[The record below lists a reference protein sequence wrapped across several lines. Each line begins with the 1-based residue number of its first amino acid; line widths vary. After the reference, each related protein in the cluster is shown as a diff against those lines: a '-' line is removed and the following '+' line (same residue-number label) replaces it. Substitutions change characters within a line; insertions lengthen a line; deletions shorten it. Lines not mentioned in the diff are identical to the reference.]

1 MRAKILLVLLLFI
14 GQQAYSQTITVDD
27 TMTPEEL
34 VVNVLFQD
42 VCGNEPTNIQ
52 VTNHSGADN
61 LAGETNGAN
70 LGFESYGYFDTGAA
84 AFPFTEGIILS
95 SSSIVA
101 IPDNGGAFM
110 SFGGTSWEGDAN
122 LELLAGGGNTFNA
135 TAIEFEF
142 VPLSD
147 QISFRYILA
156 SEEYT
161 TTSNYPCS
169 FADTFA
175 FILSGPGIA
184 DSNLYDHDA
193 NPATPDLDIDLGGRN
208 IALLPNSNIPASI
221 TNIHTFTC
229 GPGLG
234 QFAFPQYY
242 DTPGSN
248 NGSTAF
254 DGQTIPLKAEATVIP
269 GETYTIKLVI
279 SDYIDSS
286 FDSAVFLEGGSF
298 DIGAFDL
305 GQDRLLTTGNPICE
319 GESITLDATSPLDTA
334 TYAWFRD
341 GVELTGET
349 NPTLDVTIPGTYSVT
364 VSISSNCSTQD
375 SIVIEFAPV
384 PVANQPGN
392 LLECAAAGVTS
403 VEFDLSLVNN
413 DVLLMQDPTMFN
425 ISYHSTLDD
434 AEMDMNPLP
443 TLYTNGVSPETIFVR
458 IEDLSGMCFDTTTFD
473 LEVYELAVAN
483 PVANVIICDDDSND
497 DVANF
502 TLTDYDVQV
511 LGTQDPTLFTIT
523 YHGSMDDALNNVTP
537 LGPAFTNTS
546 NPQTIYVRIENNAN
560 TSCNDIGQFDIQIN
574 TQPIANLPT
583 NMAACD
589 DNGDGNE
596 NFDLTTQ
603 EAVILDTQDPADFN
617 ITFHNTPE
625 DATMDVNPIL
635 TPAAYT
641 GTDMEIIHVRID
653 STEPGNTCFATTN
666 FTLSVNPLPVP
677 VVPTTIEECDDDTDG
692 LVGFTLTNADA
703 EILAGQTST
712 DAMAITYYE
721 TLAEAQSGVGT
732 ALVSPYTNMVA
743 VNDAVFIRIEN
754 TVTGCANTSI
764 LNLQVNPAIIANTP
778 ANYSVCDDTN
788 GNDTDG
794 LGTFDLSTLDA
805 QILGALAGTATV
817 TYYETTALATP
828 LPTIYTTTTAGVQVI
843 FAQVVDNITG
853 CSDVVQVTLITD
865 PLPNLD
871 NIPSLI
877 ACDVDNPG
885 DMMEMF
891 DLTTHTTVVENGQV
905 GLTISYHLSEAD
917 ADANAGAI
925 TNLTGTDGQLIWVRA
940 MNLLGCVQV
949 GSFALEVQPLP
960 LIAVPTDLEACD
972 DDTADGIALTDL
984 TVKNDEITLSNPDLN
999 VSYHLTAADADGDM
1013 NALVMPYDNTATP
1026 TTYTVF
1032 VRVEDINTG
1041 CHVVTQLTVNI
1052 NDTPAVFP
1060 ATPLEYCDTDND
1072 GIGIFDL
1079 TNAESE
1085 ITGGVLPGQVT
1096 VTYHETPEDADNDV
1110 NEIPNETAYGNI

>member
-1 MRAKILLVLLLFI
+1 MRAKILLVLLLFT

-42 VCGNEPTNIQ
+42 ACGNEPTNIQ

-84 AFPFTEGIILS
+84 DFPFTEGIILS

-110 SFGGTSWEGDAN
+110 SFGGTSWEGDTN
-122 LELLAGGGNTFNA
+122 LEALAGGGNSFNA
-135 TAIEFEF
+135 TSIEFEF

-234 QFAFPQYY
+234 QFAFPEYY
-242 DTPGSN
+242 DTLGSN

-305 GQDRLLTTGNPICE
+305 GQDRLLTTGNPVCE
-319 GESITLDATSPLDTA
+319 GESITLDATSALDTA
-334 TYAWFRD
+334 TYIWFRD
-341 GVELTGET
+341 DVELTGET
-349 NPTLDVTIPGTYSVT
+349 NPTLDVTTGGTYSVT
-364 VSISSNCSTQD
+364 VSVSANCSTED

-384 PVANQPGN
+384 PVANEPNN

-403 VEFDLSLVNN
+403 AEFDLSLVNN
-413 DVLLMQDPTMFN
+413 DVLLTQDPTMFN
-425 ISYHSTLDD
+425 ISYHSTLED

-443 TLYTNGVSPETIFVR
+443 TLYTNGVNPATIFVR
-458 IEDLSGMCFDTTTFD
+458 IEDLSGMCFDTTNFD

-483 PVANVIICDDDSND
+483 PVADVIICDDDSND

-511 LGTQDPTLFTIT
+511 LGTQDSTLFTIT
-523 YHGSMDDALNNVTP
+523 YHGSMDDALNGVTP
-537 LGPAFTNTS
+537 LDPVFTNTS

-560 TSCNDIGQFDIQIN
+560 TLCNDVGQFNIQIN
-574 TQPIANLPT
+574 TQPIANQPA

-589 DNGDGNE
+589 NDGNGVE
-596 NFDLTTQ
+596 DFDFTTQ
-603 EAVILDTQDPADFN
+603 EAAILDTQDPASLN
-617 ITFHNTPE
+617 ITFHANLG
-625 DATMDVNPIL
+625 DADMDMNPL
-635 TPAAYT
+635 PTTYA
-641 GTDMEIIHVRID
+641 GSDGEIIFVRID
-653 STEPGNTCFATTN
+653 STEAGNDCYSTTS
-666 FTLSVNPLPVP
+666 FEVTVNPLPIA
-677 VVPTTIEECDDDTDG
+677 VVPTTLQECDDDTDG
-692 LVGFTLTNADA
+692 IIGFTLTNADA
-703 EILAGQTST
+703 EILAGQT
-712 DAMAITYYE
+712 
-721 TLAEAQSGVGT
+721 
-732 ALVSPYTNMVA
+732 
-743 VNDAVFIRIEN
+743 
-754 TVTGCANTSI
+754 
-764 LNLQVNPAIIANTP
+764 
-778 ANYSVCDDTN
+778 
-788 GNDTDG
+788 
-794 LGTFDLSTLDA
+794 
-805 QILGALAGTATV
+805 
-817 TYYETTALATP
+817 
-828 LPTIYTTTTAGVQVI
+828 
-843 FAQVVDNITG
+843 
-853 CSDVVQVTLITD
+853 
-865 PLPNLD
+865 
-871 NIPSLI
+871 
-877 ACDVDNPG
+877 
-885 DMMEMF
+885 
-891 DLTTHTTVVENGQV
+891 
-905 GLTISYHLSEAD
+905 
-917 ADANAGAI
+917 
-925 TNLTGTDGQLIWVRA
+925 
-940 MNLLGCVQV
+940 
-949 GSFALEVQPLP
+949 
-960 LIAVPTDLEACD
+960 
-972 DDTADGIALTDL
+972 
-984 TVKNDEITLSNPDLN
+984 
-999 VSYHLTAADADGDM
+999 
-1013 NALVMPYDNTATP
+1013 
-1026 TTYTVF
+1026 
-1032 VRVEDINTG
+1032 
-1041 CHVVTQLTVNI
+1041 
-1052 NDTPAVFP
+1052 
-1060 ATPLEYCDTDND
+1060 
-1072 GIGIFDL
+1072 
-1079 TNAESE
+1079 
-1085 ITGGVLPGQVT
+1085 
-1096 VTYHETPEDADNDV
+1096 
-1110 NEIPNETAYGNI
+1110 